1 LVVVVVALVV
11 AGVVLTGL
19 VLIGIVLIGVVLIG
33 IVLAG
38 IDRATVVG
46 VLVASVVS
54 MATRVD
60 TTGEAEEVDE
70 EVAEVAEVVA
80 SARRVVVDDE
90 VVVAAAPGGTETVA
104 APAVGSMLEVVVE
117 VEVEVEAV
125 VLVLDVVETESSLTS
140 EAAAGE
146 FCSTT
151 TVVSA
156 APELLGLVVHQS
168 TPPRRE
174 RQTAPTTAI
183 LDFVHPR
190 EISPLGDC
198 ASPTFWFTSAAD
210 CPSSGASVVEFGCPI
225 MGGSVVPNVSLCVG
239 IVCAAVGSE
248 A

>member
-19 VLIGIVLIGVVLIG
+19 VLIGVVLIGVVLIG

-46 VLVASVVS
+46 ALVASVVL

-60 TTGEAEEVDE
+60 TTAEAEEVDDE
-70 EVAEVAEVVA
+70 GAEVVA

-117 VEVEVEAV
+117 VEVEAV
-125 VLVLDVVETESSLTS
+125 VLVLDVVETGSALTS

-183 LDFVHPR
+183 LDFVHPP
-190 EISPLGDC
+190 EVSPLGDC

-210 CPSSGASVVEFGCPI
+210 CPSSGASVVEFGCPM

>member
-19 VLIGIVLIGVVLIG
+19 VLIGVVLIGVVLIG

-46 VLVASVVS
+46 ALVASVVL

-60 TTGEAEEVDE
+60 TTAEAEAVDD
-70 EVAEVAEVVA
+70 EVAEGAEVVA

-117 VEVEVEAV
+117 VEVEAV
-125 VLVLDVVETESSLTS
+125 VLVLDVVETGSALTS

-168 TPPRRE
+168 APPRRE

-183 LDFVHPR
+183 LDFVHPP

-210 CPSSGASVVEFGCPI
+210 CPSSGASVVEFGCPM